1 MRLSSLIITFLGQN
15 QRNINLEAI
24 YFYFILFFKKKKRNI
39 KKNIFTEVIVKIIVF
54 IPARFIPFNMFC
66 KTLLFSSMQLQLVTQ

>member
-24 YFYFILFFKKKKRNI
+24 YFYFILFLKKKKKEI
-39 KKNIFTEVIVKIIVF
+39 LKKTYSRK
-54 IPARFIPFNMFC
+54 
-66 KTLLFSSMQLQLVTQ
+66 